1 MRTNRFAGVPLL
13 VLLFLAV
20 PANAAIKV
28 KSLCEVHYPSDAR
41 IEWRCLKLKWTDTPA
56 GLFGE
61 HWRDV
66 LLFNRLDRRHF
77 IGGRSIKVPRRLEDV
92 RNFTPLPAIYPD
104 AAGEEKFILI
114 DQTETF
120 LGAYEY
126 GRLVFSFPVAV
137 GIKGH
142 RVPNG
147 EFRIDAADRQHKSN
161 LYTVEEIGRPYPMH
175 YGLRFYVDKSLETTP
190 SYYIHGRDVPGY
202 PASHGCV
209 GLYDEE
215 MQIEFYSAHDRKVNK
230 PYYHEL
236 TPPLLQ
242 AAKKLYQWVI
252 GDHRDPGTFHKIDYG
267 PRVRIIGTPP
277 L

>member
-1 MRTNRFAGVPLL
+1 MKRSRFICAVFV
-13 VLLFLAV
+13 VLLCFAAPGIAAV
-20 PANAAIKV
+20 KV

-41 IEWRCLKLKWTDTPA
+41 IEWQCRKLEWKDTPE

-61 HWRDV
+61 HWQEV
-66 LLFNRLDRRHF
+66 LRFNRLDRRHF
-77 IGGRSIKVPRRLEDV
+77 FGGRSIKVPTRLDDIKG
-92 RNFTPLPAIYPD
+92 FTPLPATYPD
-104 AAGEEKFILI
+104 AAGEDKFILV
-114 DQTETF
+114 DQAEMF
-120 LGAYEY
+120 LGAYEH
-126 GRLVFSFPVAV
+126 GRLVFSYPVAV
-137 GIKGH
+137 GIEGH

-147 EFRIDAADRQHKSN
+147 EFRIDAADRKHQSN

-202 PASHGCV
+202 PASHGCI

-215 MQIEFYSAHDRKVNK
+215 MQVEYYSAHDRKVNK

-236 TPPLLQ
+236 KPPFLND
-242 AAKKLYQWVI
+242 ARKLYQWVI
-252 GDHRDPGTFHKIDYG
+252 GSRPDPGTFRKISYG